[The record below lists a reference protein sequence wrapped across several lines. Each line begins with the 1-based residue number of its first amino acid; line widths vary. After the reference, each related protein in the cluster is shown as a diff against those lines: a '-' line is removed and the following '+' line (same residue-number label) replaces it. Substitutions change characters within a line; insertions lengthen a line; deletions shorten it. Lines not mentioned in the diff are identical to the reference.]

1 MSIDSSEIRKI
12 AWLARLA
19 PGESEISDS
28 ALEMGRILDMVE
40 QMNSIDTSEVEAL
53 AHPLDICARL
63 RADEVTETD
72 NREHFHRIAPSVA
85 EGHYLVPKV
94 IE

>member
-12 AWLARLA
+12 AWLARLS
-19 PGESEISDS
+19 PGESEINES

-40 QMNSIDTSEVEAL
+40 QMNSIDTSEVEAI
-53 AHPLDICARL
+53 AHPLDIQARL
-63 RADEVTETD
+63 RSDEITETD
-72 NREHFHRIAPSVA
+72 KRERFQKIAPAVA
-85 EGHYLVPKV
+85 KGHYLVPKV

>member
-1 MSIDSSEIRKI
+1 MSIDSSEISKI
-12 AWLARLA
+12 AWLARLS
-19 PGESEISDS
+19 PGESEIRDS

-40 QMNSIDTSEVEAL
+40 QMNSIDTSTVEAL
-53 AHPLDICARL
+53 AHPLDIRARL

-72 NREHFHRIAPSVA
+72 NRASFQRIAPAVA

>member
-12 AWLARLA
+12 AWLARLS
-19 PGESEISDS
+19 PGEAEIQQS
-28 ALEMGRILDMVE
+28 AVEMARILDMVE
-40 QMNSIDTSEVEAL
+40 QMNSIDTSEITPL
-53 AHPLDICARL
+53 AHPLEIKARL

-72 NREHFHRIAPSVA
+72 QREHFQGIAPAV
-85 EGHYLVPKV
+85 ENGHYLVPKV